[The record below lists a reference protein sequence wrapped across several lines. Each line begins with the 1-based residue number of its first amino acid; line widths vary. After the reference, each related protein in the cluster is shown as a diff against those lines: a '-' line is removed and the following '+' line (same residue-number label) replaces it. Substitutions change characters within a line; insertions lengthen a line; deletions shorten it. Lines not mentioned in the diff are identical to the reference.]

1 MHAGISQQR
10 IQLLDRVP
18 GTHHPH
24 ARAVSHNRTDMV
36 LLACMHAC
44 RVAQYL
50 SSHSLM
56 ILSVCS

>member
-44 RVAQYL
+44 MHVE
-50 SSHSLM
+50 SLNISVL
-56 ILSVCS
+56 ILS